1 ASIGLR
7 LLRMRGT
14 DQPIAPAGMVFQK
27 VWFGATERWLFA
39 IAGFAV
45 FAVLCMIGNIITVG
59 AFFGSSVAV
68 PLAALTVIIVWFR
81 TKPLS
86 DRWFLPRLD
95 GGIGAVLM
103 RLAPGL
109 LLGATLFSIFILPA
123 LLAGSSVRTGD
134 PPWHLGWTEQ
144 LLHGE
149 VFPSGPA
156 PEFGRNAYP
165 WGLHAFMGAL
175 VRLVPGSAPL
185 TSLET
190 LHILIVFA
198 TPLAAACL
206 VRTFYRP
213 AGWYAAAAAGLI
225 GGFGWLGATAPFFAT
240 SPSEGAFG
248 ADLVVASP
256 NSVYELFPPGLP
268 RELALLI
275 AVAAMLILFILR
287 RNHEPRGAVGAGVV
301 AGVAGLISVPM
312 FLVALVWI
320 ACASS
325 AHPGGRSRL
334 FGSTAGFALVVFFI
348 WSGYPLFQ
356 AFRSGGFVNITP
368 RLGMEWS
375 LGTAFWSWGLLL
387 PLALFG
393 IAAVARRRA
402 ERIHPLLPILGGT
415 LCLLLSA
422 VLRGI
427 FDWDLAGNATLLH
440 QGRVWPAVHLLGA
453 GFGGIALALLHER
466 VRLRSVPAAVVVV
479 VGIFSLGVI
488 SLVISRGSLHGVME
502 AREAGYE
509 YASADVRDPSSFIH
523 RATPFLGPGDVVKV
537 EDSDRL
543 AFRLFEFSGVKIGS
557 FDDPR
562 LGSNDLRIRYV
573 EFAAAWNQRM
583 SDDGFDADFV
593 ARRNAAEP
601 HAGEQLITS
610 GTFGGNDWFLFRT
623 D

>member
-1 ASIGLR
+1 MSFGTLAGIAGQLLAIAVIGGATASIGLR

-14 DQPIAPAGMVFQK
+14 NLPIAPAGMAFQN
-27 VWFGATERWLFA
+27 VWFGAPERWLFA

-68 PLAALTVIIVWFR
+68 PVAALIVIIVWFR

-109 LLGATLFSIFILPA
+109 LLGATLFAIFILPA
-123 LLAGSSVRTGD
+123 LLAGSGVRTGD

-213 AGWYAAAAAGLI
+213 AGWYAAASAGLI
-225 GGFGWLGATAPFFAT
+225 GGFGWLGATTPFFAT

-256 NSVYELFPPGLP
+256 NSAYELFPPGLP
-268 RELALLI
+268 RELALVI
-275 AVAAMLILFILR
+275 AVAAMLILLILR
-287 RNHEPRGAVGAGVV
+287 GNHEPRGAVGAGVL

-334 FGSTAGFALVVFFI
+334 FGITAGFALVVFFI

-356 AFRSGGFVNITP
+356 AFRSGGFVNIT
-368 RLGMEWS
+368 
-375 LGTAFWSWGLLL
+375 
-387 PLALFG
+387 
-393 IAAVARRRA
+393 
-402 ERIHPLLPILGGT
+402 
-415 LCLLLSA
+415 
-422 VLRGI
+422 
-427 FDWDLAGNATLLH
+427 
-440 QGRVWPAVHLLGA
+440 
-453 GFGGIALALLHER
+453 
-466 VRLRSVPAAVVVV
+466 
-479 VGIFSLGVI
+479 
-488 SLVISRGSLHGVME
+488 
-502 AREAGYE
+502 
-509 YASADVRDPSSFIH
+509 
-523 RATPFLGPGDVVKV
+523 
-537 EDSDRL
+537 
-543 AFRLFEFSGVKIGS
+543 
-557 FDDPR
+557 
-562 LGSNDLRIRYV
+562 
-573 EFAAAWNQRM
+573 
-583 SDDGFDADFV
+583 
-593 ARRNAAEP
+593 
-601 HAGEQLITS
+601 
-610 GTFGGNDWFLFRT
+610 
-623 D
+623 